1 LFSLL
6 SSTDNCREN
15 SLITTDLASIRSA
28 LWEKWVPLC
37 RPAFTD
43 RLTPNI
49 LHSFWL
55 KLDARA
61 RECTI
66 SALGRMHQPVV
77 IAIDGPAGAGKSTGL
92 AERLGLDP
100 VDSGATYRA
109 ANRWREGE
117 S

>member
-1 LFSLL
+1 MGSF
-6 SSTDNCREN
+6 
-15 SLITTDLASIRSA
+15 
-28 LWEKWVPLC
+28 
-37 RPAFTD
+37 
-43 RLTPNI
+43 

-55 KLDARA
+55 KLDASA
-61 RECTI
+61 GECTI
-66 SALGRMHQPVV
+66 SALGPMHQPVV
-77 IAIDGPAGAGKSTGL
+77 IAIDGPADAGKSTGL